1 MSGPEALWPHFFSG
15 AGAGFINV
23 TLTFPINKVLPFNKL
38 INTFYLNR
46 FNFGEMSSS
55 WTSCNNLLEIY
66 STGDIQ
72 AADSWSAL
80 QGSAVPGREAH

>member
-23 TLTFPINKVLPFNKL
+23 TLTFPINKVLPFN
-38 INTFYLNR
+38 TFYFR

-80 QGSAVPGREAH
+80 QSSPVPGTEAH